1 MGLGVACECAKLV
14 PRSQSIA
21 TTTTAMLGS
30 RFSTTISIRIPS
42 RRSRLRHIPLIL
54 DLRLPDM
61 TGLELQ
67 TRLANRDGPPIIFLT
82 GHGDIPTTVKAMKG
96 GAAEF
101 LLKPF
106 DEDDLVRAIDAAIAF
121 DCREK
126 A

>member
-1 MGLGVACECAKLV
+1 
-14 PRSQSIA
+14 
-21 TTTTAMLGS
+21 
-30 RFSTTISIRIPS
+30 
-42 RRSRLRHIPLIL
+42 
-54 DLRLPDM
+54 M

-96 GAAEF
+96 GATEF

-121 DCREK
+121 DRREREQK
-126 A
+126 KVASRFQVTVPTREILPYASGVAHALRHGFPIAGFTGQGDKPERE